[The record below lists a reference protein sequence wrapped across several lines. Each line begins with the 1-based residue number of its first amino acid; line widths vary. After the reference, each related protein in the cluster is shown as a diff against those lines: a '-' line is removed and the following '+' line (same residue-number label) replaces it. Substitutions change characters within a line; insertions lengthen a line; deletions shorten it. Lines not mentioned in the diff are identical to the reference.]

1 MIGPAAEAG
10 WAQNGLAGRNA
21 DSPHAG
27 QRGNL
32 SHKIEGI
39 EQMEQLTNSE
49 LIALKARQKA
59 TWMAGDFGEV
69 ARLTENTATEF
80 MARRRPLPGMDMLDV
95 ACGTGNLAIQAAR
108 AGATVT
114 GIDIAPNL
122 LDQARTR
129 AREHG
134 LTIRLDQGDAENLPY
149 DDRSFDLVV
158 TMFGAMFAPRPDLV
172 ASELIRVCRPGGRI
186 AMANWTPA
194 GFIGQLL
201 RVTGNHVPP
210 PSGIPSPLSWGD
222 QATVRSR
229 FSTRIADLRM
239 TPIIAQLEFPLS
251 VTETVEFYR
260 KYYGPTQ
267 RSFEALAEEK
277 QLELRR
283 DMESLYAKHNRA
295 SNGTTCIAAEYL
307 EVEGTRA

>member
-1 MIGPAAEAG
+1 
-10 WAQNGLAGRNA
+10 
-21 DSPHAG
+21 
-27 QRGNL
+27 
-32 SHKIEGI
+32 
-39 EQMEQLTNSE
+39 MEPLTNSE

-69 ARLTENTATEF
+69 ARLTENAAAEF
-80 MARRRPLPGMDMLDV
+80 MARRRLLPGMDMLDV
-95 ACGTGNLAIQAAR
+95 ACGTGNLAIPAAR
-108 AGATVT
+108 AGVTVT

-129 AREHG
+129 AREQG
-134 LTIRLDQGDAENLPY
+134 LTIRLDQGDAEDLPY

-158 TMFGAMFAPRPDLV
+158 TMFGAMFAPRPDVV

-194 GFIGQLL
+194 GFIGQLF

-229 FSTRIADLRM
+229 FNTRIADLRM
-239 TPIIAQLEFPLS
+239 TPVTAQLEFALS
-251 VTETVEFYR
+251 VEETVEFYR

-267 RSFEALAEEK
+267 RSFDALAEAK

-283 DMESLYAKHNRA
+283 DMECLYAKHNRA
-295 SNGTTCIAAEYL
+295 SNGATCIEAEYL
-307 EVEGTRA
+307 EVEVTCA

>member
-1 MIGPAAEAG
+1 
-10 WAQNGLAGRNA
+10 
-21 DSPHAG
+21 
-27 QRGNL
+27 
-32 SHKIEGI
+32 
-39 EQMEQLTNSE
+39 MEPLTNSE
-49 LIALKARQKA
+49 LIVLKARQKA

-158 TMFGAMFAPRPDLV
+158 TMFGAMFAPRPDVV

-229 FSTRIADLRM
+229 FNTRIADLRM
-239 TPIIAQLEFPLS
+239 TPNIAQLEFPLS
-251 VTETVEFYR
+251 VTEIVEFYR

-283 DMESLYAKHNRA
+283 DMESLYTKHNRA
-295 SNGTTCIAAEYL
+295 SNGTTRIAAEYL
-307 EVEGTRA
+307 EVEATRA